1 MVSTWQPWHWY
12 KTFPRQYFVE
22 LELVSTLDPFDCWKT
37 TWRSAQR
44 SLASLHPAARR
55 PLLPSRIS
63 CCHISAEFRPKCFGV
78 VQQTKQSASEPQHYV
93 WYHPNNCCGSQP
105 LLANVQRHIRC
116 ELPRQKAWR
125 VAIAQASFDSSRCC
139 RPGTRKPFECSSG
152 RWLRARLSR
161 SSACPAGAALLQ
173 TSCKITRKALQ
184 RTDHAQVTLRDVGHH
199 DKHCSIY
206 GHDGAACCLVQVCK
220 TDISGLRCLAC
231 LLAEVPWGFWSRSQ
245 RLLLVR
251 LLHQLP
257 TESTASPRPAFTF
270 TNSLHVHN
278 TFHEVL
284 DAGQDVPAKEPAGVS
299 APRLLPMLMI
309 ISAVLSL
316 TGQHHLYSAL
326 HSLQVAAPLHILS
339 PQDLAKVLQALA
351 TAPLQL
357 TFGSRGA
364 TQTHIPDEALCSGR
378 PQARLAASVAPVPA
392 CGLAVATFISF
403 YQKRSPNEL
412 PDSCCPAHG
421 WPSLVRAAS
430 EGGHLSRWPT
440 AAFALCLLCELSK
453 HLDAGRVMVLDRMVD
468 HYLSCPE
475 RVICPWQERTCGYE
489 LWTPVLCGIRA
500 SMPHSRTN
508 RTTPEPVP
516 TRRREAKSHTETMR
530 HLIAG
535 GSLMRFNDGEQLQLN
550 SEVNGP
556 LARYTDTFIR
566 LSFSVQARCPGL
578 CVGIIHP
585 DDNST
590 LAALGQTHLD
600 WWQTSGLP
608 NTRAL
613 FRSGLLPDQSCLA
626 ARTVWLLTA
635 GFYC

>member
-1 MVSTWQPWHWY
+1 MVSSWQPWHWY

-22 LELVSTLDPFDCWKT
+22 LELVHTLDPFDCWKT

-44 SLASLHPAARR
+44 SLASLHPAARH

-63 CCHISAEFRPKCFGV
+63 CCHIRAEFRPKCFGV

-105 LLANVQRHIRC
+105 LLASVQRHIRC
-116 ELPRQKAWR
+116 KLPRQKAWR
-125 VAIAQASFDSSRCC
+125 VAIAQASIDSSRCC
-139 RPGTRKPFECSSG
+139 RPGTRKLFDCSSG
-152 RWLRARLSR
+152 HWLRAQLSR
-161 SSACPAGAALLQ
+161 SSPCPAGAALLQ
-173 TSCKITRKALQ
+173 TSCKITRGALQ
-184 RTDHAQVTLRDVGHH
+184 RTDRSQFTLRDVGHH

-220 TDISGLRCLAC
+220 TDRSGLRCLAC

-251 LLHQLP
+251 LLHQLR
-257 TESTASPRPAFTF
+257 TASAANPRPASTF
-270 TNSLHVHN
+270 TNSLHLHN

-284 DAGQDVPAKEPAGVS
+284 DAGRDVPAKEPAGVS

-316 TGQHHLYSAL
+316 TAQHRLYSAL
-326 HSLQVAAPLHILS
+326 HALQVAAPLHILS
-339 PQDLAKVLQALA
+339 PQDLAKVLQVLA

-357 TFGSRGA
+357 A
-364 TQTHIPDEALCSGR
+364 TEIPGEGLYSGLPEAR
-378 PQARLAASVAPVPA
+378 AASAASVPA
-392 CGLAVATFISF
+392 CGLAVATFISI
-403 YQKRSPNEL
+403 YQSSANEL
-412 PDSCCPAHG
+412 AHLCCPARG

-430 EGGHLSRWPT
+430 EGGRLSRWPT

-453 HLDAGRVMVLDRMVD
+453 QLDAGRVMVLDKMVD
-468 HYLSCPE
+468 HYLSCPQ
-475 RVICPWQERTCGYE
+475 RGICTWHERTCGYE
-489 LWTPVLCGIRA
+489 LWTPVLGGIRA
-500 SMPHSRTN
+500 SMQHSPAN
-508 RTTPEPVP
+508 RTASEPLP
-516 TRRREAKSHTETMR
+516 TMRREAKSHTETMQ
-530 HLIAG
+530 HLMAG

-585 DDNST
+585 DDNLT

-600 WWQTSGLP
+600 WWQTAGLP

-626 ARTVWLLTA
+626 AWTA
-635 GFYC
+635 C